1 MSDENTKVA
10 DEKIEEGEK
19 EKQEIILINEE
30 TIQSKIYIVRG
41 QKVMLDFELAEIY
54 GYTTK
59 RFNKQVKNIMIDI
72 LYWIITRNRKKSFT
86 VIHPLRMVVCELVP

>member
-1 MSDENTKVA
+1 MNDENTKAA
-10 DEKIEEGEK
+10 DEKVAEK

-30 TIQSKIYIVRG
+30 TIQSKIYVVRG

-59 RFNKQVKNIMIDI
+59 RFNEQVKNIMTDI
-72 LYWIITRNRKKSFT
+72 L
-86 VIHPLRMVVCELVP
+86 